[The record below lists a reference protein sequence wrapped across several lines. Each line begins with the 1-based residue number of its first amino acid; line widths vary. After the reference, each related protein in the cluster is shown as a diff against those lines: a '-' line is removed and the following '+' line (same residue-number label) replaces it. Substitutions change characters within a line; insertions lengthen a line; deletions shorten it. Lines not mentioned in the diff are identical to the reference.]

1 MPIRAAPLSPGLI
14 IPPSNAINVRARC
27 RDLISSVIIDGSQG
41 GSNRRTARDPILREP
56 EAGQRGVVAVMVM
69 CAAPSSMVM
78 S

>member
-1 MPIRAAPLSPGLI
+1 
-14 IPPSNAINVRARC
+14 
-27 RDLISSVIIDGSQG
+27 LISSVIIDGSQG